1 MFAKIQFLS
10 RFQEFWNCKI
20 GFFESKK
27 IQYGFVCFFYC
38 KFPTQIPTR
47 KSARAVYE
55 WWNWAKLLT
64 MKNYV
69 HFFCETG
76 AFIRKYQNRFTPAN
90 QLFLF
95 FISFSKNF
103 VTEFWNWSIFQ
114 KLVQPLK
121 IYFAIQFSALNRVFR
136 FSSPNVIKQRIRI
149 SWWMMGWY
157 YNWSHCFGIR
167 Y

>member
-1 MFAKIQFLS
+1 M
-10 RFQEFWNCKI
+10 
-20 GFFESKK
+20 
-27 IQYGFVCFFYC
+27 
-38 KFPTQIPTR
+38 
-47 KSARAVYE
+47 RAVYE

-90 QLFLF
+90 QLFWF
-95 FISFSKNF
+95 YISFSKNF
-103 VTEFWNWSIFQ
+103 VTDFWNWSIFQ

-149 SWWMMGWY
+149 SWWINKAKFEKQKSVSWIVNAVELQIVKSNFSYEYVRVELMY
-157 YNWSHCFGIR
+157 PS
-167 Y
+167 